1 MEVINKEDLL
11 LNLILFEDD
20 WRRSPRDQ
28 ANNLLSGE
36 IVEQNLYKL
45 VLWPESQA
53 YMDMPWFEEEAIL
66 ALGKEDITGGS
77 AYFIPLKYIL

>member
-1 MEVINKEDLL
+1 MEVINKEDLI
-11 LNLILFEDD
+11 LNIILNEDD

-36 IVEQNLYKL
+36 IVEQDLYKL
-45 VLWPESQA
+45 MRWPESQA
-53 YMDMPWFEEEAIL
+53 YMDMEWFWEEAVL
-66 ALGKEDITGGS
+66 ALGKEDVTGSS